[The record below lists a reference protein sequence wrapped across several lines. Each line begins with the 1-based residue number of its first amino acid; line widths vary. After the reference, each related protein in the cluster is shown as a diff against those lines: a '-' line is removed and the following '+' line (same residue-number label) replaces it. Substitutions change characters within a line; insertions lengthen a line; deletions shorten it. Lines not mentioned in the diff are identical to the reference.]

1 MTTYNLEALGI
12 HNVANVY
19 RNLSVPELIKQSM
32 ARGEGELASN
42 GALVVK
48 TGERTG
54 RSPNDKFIVDEGKYS
69 EKI

>member
-32 ARGEGELASN
+32 ARGEGELA
-42 GALVVK
+42 L
-48 TGERTG
+48 
-54 RSPNDKFIVDEGKYS
+54 
-69 EKI
+69 